1 VKARELARRH
11 PQVGSEAP
19 ADEAAR
25 IVVDPS
31 EESAAVLAVDRE
43 GRLQGVVSEIG
54 WLRFL
59 LPSYVIDDESLAG
72 VFGPEEADVLWRR
85 LEGRTVSDLLAEAS
99 EEPPSVDGDA
109 TLLEVASAMVRTRS
123 PLVVVHEEGRLAGAI
138 TVASLLRR
146 LLREPTRFSRR
157 TDRL

>member
-19 ADEAAR
+19 AYEAAR
-25 IVVDPS
+25 IVVDPG
-31 EESAAVLAVDRE
+31 EESEVILVVDTE
-43 GRLQGVVSEIG
+43 GRLQGVVSGIG

-59 LPSYVIDDESLAG
+59 LPGYVIEDGNLAA

-85 LEGRTVSDLLAEAS
+85 LEGRTVSDLLAKAS
-99 EEPPSVDGDA
+99 EDPPSVDGDA

-123 PLVVVHEEGRLAGAI
+123 PLVVVHEGRLAGAI

-146 LLREPTRFSRR
+146 LLREPTRFSRNS
-157 TDRL
+157 TEY